1 MDWFRRRAGGKVA
14 WENHAFELPFGLP
27 LGKSLAVG
35 DIDLDGRVDVVST
48 NRGSEPAKCVAWQ
61 TWEGSPADRKWKEN
75 DIGGIEGAKFD
86 LIELIDLDKDGDL
99 DVVTCEEVAG
109 LGLIWYENPSREP

>member
-1 MDWFRRRAGGKVA
+1 MVRT
-14 WENHAFELPFGLP
+14 
-27 LGKSLAVG
+27 
-35 DIDLDGRVDVVST
+35 I
-48 NRGSEPAKCVAWQ
+48 RGSEPAKCVAWL

-99 DVVTCEEVAG
+99 DVVSCEEGAW